1 MIDIPNLRHLNA
13 FIEVANTQSISK
25 ASERIYLSQ
34 PAITQAISKLEKNIK
49 TTLFERRS
57 DGMYLTK
64 AGEDFSFRV
73 KRALEQIHTGI
84 KDAVR
89 IGKGGKKLLTNS
101 RAIAVTTTQLR
112 ALLAVSEAQNYTE
125 AGRRIGVSQSS
136 LYRASRE
143 LEGCL
148 DLVLFEKTSIGICIS
163 KAGQSLVRATKLA
176 FSEIKQGLDEI
187 QINNNV
193 SSGSIVIG
201 SMPLAR
207 TCILPDAINEF
218 TARYPDC
225 TIHIIDG
232 PYHDLLYH
240 LRNGEI
246 DVLIGALR
254 FPTPVCDIK
263 QETLF
268 ASPNSILVRKEH
280 PLITKDNLSLQELAA
295 QSWIVPRQSTPARQM
310 FDNIFTENN
319 CDKPNQIIEAS
330 SQALIRELLLG
341 SDKLAMLS
349 KHQAYRELEED
360 KLAVIPFPLAN
371 QERPIGITLRKNWQA
386 TTIQEHFIHLLRDK
400 GLELSGVQ

>member
-13 FIEVANTQSISK
+13 FVEVANTQSISK
-25 ASERIYLSQ
+25 ASERIFLSQ
-34 PAITQAISKLEKNIK
+34 PAITQAISKLEKSIK
-49 TTLFERRS
+49 TNLFERRS
-57 DGMYLTK
+57 DGMYLTD
-64 AGEDFSFRV
+64 AGEGFSFRV
-73 KRALEQIHTGI
+73 QRALEQINNGI

-89 IGKGGKKLLTNS
+89 IGKGDKKTLANS
-101 RAIAVTTTQLR
+101 RVIAVTTTQLR

-143 LEGCL
+143 LEDCL

-176 FSEIKQGLDEI
+176 FSEIRQGLDEI
-187 QINNNV
+187 TSNNNT
-193 SSGSIVIG
+193 SSGNIVVG

-218 TARYPDC
+218 TDQYPDC
-225 TIHIIDG
+225 TIQIIDG
-232 PYHDLLYH
+232 PYQDLLYH

-268 ASPNSILVRKEH
+268 ASPNSILVRKDH
-280 PLITKDNLSLQELAA
+280 PLASQNEVSLEELAK
-295 QSWIVPRQSTPARQM
+295 QSWIVPRQNTPAREM
-310 FDNIFTENN
+310 FDDIFIENN
-319 CDKPNQIIEAS
+319 CAQPTQIIEAS

-341 SDKLAMLS
+341 SDKLALLS
-349 KHQAYRELEED
+349 KHQAYREIEENT
-360 KLAVIPFPLAN
+360 LTVIPFPLAN
-371 QERPIGITLRKNWQA
+371 KERPIGITLRKNWQA
-386 TTIQEHFIHLLRDK
+386 TTPQEHFIHLLREK
-400 GLELSGVQ
+400 GLAFSGIQ